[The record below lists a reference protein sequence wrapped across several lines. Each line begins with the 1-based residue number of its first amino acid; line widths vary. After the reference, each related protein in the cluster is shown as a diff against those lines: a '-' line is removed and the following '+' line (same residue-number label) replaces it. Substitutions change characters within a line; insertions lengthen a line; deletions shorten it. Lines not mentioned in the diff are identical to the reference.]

1 MNPDNIKNYHKYNY
15 QGSLWAIDSQLLR
28 GLSFCV
34 FPCTSFYK
42 LSFYGSFRLF
52 LGCGF
57 NMALSDNN
65 KSTWRAEKMAGIK
78 DVFERIEVKY
88 LLDEMQYRELRKK
101 LEPIAAVDSYG
112 ETSILNIYFDTPD
125 YKLIERSLEK
135 PVYKEKLRLRMY
147 GIPEDDTN
155 AFIEI
160 KKKYKGVVYK
170 RRITMSYTQAL
181 AYLTEGAKPPKE
193 SQISKEIDYFKQYYK
208 GLRPAMAISY
218 DRIAMAGINDPEL
231 RITFDTNIRW
241 RTNDLSLKRGNVGKD
256 ILLPGQH
263 LMELKIAGAMSTEL
277 ARILDELNIRQ
288 TSFSKYGRGYEDYM
302 YKDFQKRAEEKTNIA
317 SFPQAV

>member
-1 MNPDNIKNYHKYNY
+1 
-15 QGSLWAIDSQLLR
+15 
-28 GLSFCV
+28 
-34 FPCTSFYK
+34 
-42 LSFYGSFRLF
+42 
-52 LGCGF
+52 
-57 NMALSDNN
+57 MALSDNN
-65 KSTWRAEKMAGIK
+65 KHTWRAEKMAGIK

-88 LLDEMQYRELRKK
+88 LLDEMQYRELMKK
-101 LEPIAAVDSYG
+101 LEGIAAIDSYG

-135 PVYKEKLRLRMY
+135 PVYKEKLRLRTY
-147 GIPEDDTN
+147 GIPGDDTN

-160 KKKYKGVVYK
+160 KKKFKGVVYK
-170 RRITMSYTQAL
+170 RRITMSYAEAL
-181 AYLTEGAKPPKE
+181 DYLTKDAKPKKE

-208 GLRPAMAISY
+208 GLGPAMAISY
-218 DRIAMAGINDPEL
+218 DRIAMAGIEDPDL

-241 RTNDLSLKRGNVGKD
+241 RTDDLSLKRGNVGKD

-288 TSFSKYGRGYEDYM
+288 ISFSKYGRGYEDYM
-302 YKDFQKRAEEKTNIA
+302 YGKSAGMESKDSNIT
-317 SFPQAV
+317 SFPKAV